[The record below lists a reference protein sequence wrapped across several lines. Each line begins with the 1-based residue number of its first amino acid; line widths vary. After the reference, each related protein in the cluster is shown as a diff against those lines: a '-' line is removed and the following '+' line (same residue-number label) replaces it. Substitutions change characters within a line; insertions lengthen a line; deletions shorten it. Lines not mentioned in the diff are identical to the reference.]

1 MAEDLRLNVVTDSD
15 SRGLVEA
22 ERELAATEKQAG
34 KTGDAME
41 GAAKDSDKLEHS
53 LHEQTDQIRKLQAE
67 YARTRKSVRD
77 LQTEWLD
84 ADRENDQIVRRD
96 LRRERSR
103 LGELQRVAKE
113 MESTLKIRFNTDLT
127 DFTIIG
133 EQAGEQVAATAT
145 RSLTSAFQGL
155 GPMPALIAAGV
166 ALGTPM
172 AIGLTAMLGGA
183 ITGALGAGAMAAG
196 ILSSIKNPQVRA
208 AAKEFGAEL
217 SGEFFGGTEFER
229 PVIASLDILKN
240 AVRGLGLHEML
251 APLAETVPVIAHG
264 IADFLANLKNA
275 GLDDTLKRMPE
286 FAEIT
291 AEGLAD
297 LGTALGGFFDEV
309 SKDKGAADGLRAFF
323 ETLNFLI
330 TATGKSINFVEHM
343 FSSFAAGT
351 LVSSRLVEAAFPDWA
366 PQAKLAHSVGKE
378 MEGLLGITPQVSGQ
392 MVFLSNS
399 EQGAARNAEEQAAA
413 LQQLRDELQNTERAL
428 TDMINTELGMD
439 NANVAVNK
447 GWLDLRETLQQNGKH
462 WEDNTRAGLA
472 NKQAVLDQ
480 VAALER
486 QREQTI
492 ANTGDVRG
500 ANAEFDRQVQ
510 KLKDIAHQAGL
521 TGAALDDL
529 VGTYP
534 IKFQLSV
541 IGNAASAIVNQFAS
555 LFQGAFRASGGPVEA
570 GRPYVVGEKRPE
582 LFVPR
587 SSGYVYPDVSMGASG
602 GGGRYVV
609 DLRLNGRTLREF
621 AIDDALARGISQTDI
636 ALAYP

>member
-15 SRGLVEA
+15 SRGLVQA

-53 LHEQTDQIRKLQAE
+53 LHDQTDQIRKLQAE
-67 YARTRKSVRD
+67 YARTRKSVHD

-127 DFTIIG
+127 DFAIIG
-133 EQAGEQVAATAT
+133 ERAGEQVAATAT

-183 ITGALGAGAMAAG
+183 ITGALGTGAMAAG
-196 ILSSIKNPQVRA
+196 ILSSIKNPQVQA

-229 PVIASLDILKN
+229 PVIAALGILRD
-240 AVRGLGLHEML
+240 AVRSLNLHEML
-251 APLAETVPVIAHG
+251 APLAATVPIIAQG
-264 IADFLANLKNA
+264 IAEFIVNLKNA
-275 GLDDTLKRMPE
+275 GLDDTLRRMPE
-286 FAEIT
+286 FALIA
-291 AEGLAD
+291 AEGFASM
-297 LGTALGGFFDEV
+297 GKAVGFFFDEI
-309 SKDKGAADGLRAFF
+309 SKDQGAADGLRAFF
-323 ETLNFLI
+323 GAFNATIRITGALI
-330 TATGKSINFVEHM
+330 ANVEQQFHALSIWAQGFTEMAASINRN
-343 FSSFAAGT
+343 A
-351 LVSSRLVEAAFPDWA
+351 PDWMGF
-366 PQAKLAHSVGKE
+366 QQINQ
-378 MEGLLGITPQVSGQ
+378 MMRNITGIVPTVSGQ

-492 ANTGDVRG
+492 ANTDDVRG